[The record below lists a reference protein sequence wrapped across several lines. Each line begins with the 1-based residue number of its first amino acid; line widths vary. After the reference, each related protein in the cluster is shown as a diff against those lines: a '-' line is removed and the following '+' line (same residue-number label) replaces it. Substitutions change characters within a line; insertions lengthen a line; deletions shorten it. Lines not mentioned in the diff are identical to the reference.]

1 MSMTET
7 EQRERER
14 AELTRREREAR
25 KDIRVIGDPV
35 LREHAL
41 QVAAFDRSL
50 RKLAKRMIRIMH
62 DAPGVGLAAP
72 QVGVLQRL
80 LVYDVDEDPKVLVN
94 PVLDESSE
102 EIEELDEGCLSV
114 PGVTMP
120 VERPVSLRVRAFD
133 ATGEPLEFHAEGF
146 EARVIQH
153 EYDHLEGVLIVDRTT
168 RSARA
173 AALRELAERRDAGM
187 VGAVGGGL

>member
-1 MSMTET
+1 MSMAET

-25 KDIRVIGDPV
+25 KEIRVIGDPV
-35 LREHAL
+35 LRERAL
-41 QVAAFDRSL
+41 EVATFDRSL
-50 RKLAKRMIRIMH
+50 RKLVKRMIRIMH

-72 QVGVLQRL
+72 QVGALQRL
-80 LVYDVDEDPKVLVN
+80 LVYDVDDDPRVLIN
-94 PVLDESSE
+94 PVLDEFSE
-102 EIEELDEGCLSV
+102 EIEESDEGCLSV

-120 VERPVSLRVRAFD
+120 VERPVSVRVRGMDEYGDPVDFR
-133 ATGEPLEFHAEGF
+133 AEGF

-153 EYDHLEGVLIVDRTT
+153 ENDHLDGVLIVDRTT

-173 AALRELAERRDAGM
+173 AALRAMREQAGG
-187 VGAVGGGL
+187 VGDVAGGL

>member
-1 MSMTET
+1 MSDTVQTDRVDQQELS
-7 EQRERER
+7 RR
-14 AELTRREREAR
+14 AREAR

-35 LREHAL
+35 LREHAHE
-41 QVAAFDRSL
+41 VTEFDRSL
-50 RKLAKRMIRIMH
+50 RKLAKRMIRTMH

-80 LVYDVDEDPKVLVN
+80 LVYDVDDDPRVLIN
-94 PVLDESSE
+94 PVLDEFSE
-102 EIEELDEGCLSV
+102 EIEESDEGCLSV

-120 VERPVSLRVRAFD
+120 VERPVSVRVRGMD
-133 ATGEPLEFHAEGF
+133 EYGEPVDFRAEGF

-153 EYDHLEGVLIVDRTT
+153 ENDHLDGVLIVDRTT

-173 AALRELAERRDAGM
+173 AALRAMREQAGG
-187 VGAVGGGL
+187 VADVAGGL

>member
-1 MSMTET
+1 MSMAET
-7 EQRERER
+7 EQKERER

-25 KDIRVIGDPV
+25 KEIRVIGDPV
-35 LREHAL
+35 LRERAL
-41 QVAAFDRSL
+41 EVVSFDRSL

-72 QVGVLQRL
+72 QVGALQRL
-80 LVYDVDEDPKVLVN
+80 LVYDVGEDPRALVN
-94 PVLDESSE
+94 PVLDEFSGEVE
-102 EIEELDEGCLSV
+102 EVDEGCLSV

-120 VERPVSLRVRAFD
+120 IERPLSVRVRAFD
-133 ATGEPLEFHAEGF
+133 ADGGPLDFRAEGF

-153 EYDHLEGVLIVDRTT
+153 EYDHLEGVLIVDRTS

-173 AALRELAERRDAGM
+173 AALRELAARRDSGV
-187 VGAVGGGL
+187 VGATGGGL

>member
-1 MSMTET
+1 MSET
-7 EQRERER
+7 TQIRQTADEQD
-14 AELTRREREAR
+14 LSRRQREAR

-35 LREHAL
+35 LREHARE
-41 QVAAFDRSL
+41 VTEFDRSL
-50 RKLAKRMIRIMH
+50 RKLAKRMIRTMK

-80 LVYDVDEDPKVLVN
+80 LVYDVDDDPRVLAN
-94 PVLDESSE
+94 PVLAEFSE
-102 EIEELDEGCLSV
+102 ETEEADEGCLSV

-120 VERPVSLRVRAFD
+120 VERPVSVRVRGLD
-133 ATGEPLEFHAEGF
+133 EYGEPVDFRAEGF

-153 EYDHLEGVLIVDRTT
+153 ENDHLDGVLIVDRTN

-173 AALRELAERRDAGM
+173 AALRTLREHEA
-187 VGAVGGGL
+187 VGLVPSGGGL

>member
-1 MSMTET
+1 MSDTVQTDRVDQQELS
-7 EQRERER
+7 RR
-14 AELTRREREAR
+14 AREAR

-35 LREHAL
+35 LREHAHE
-41 QVAAFDRSL
+41 VTEFDRSL
-50 RKLAKRMIRIMH
+50 RKLAKRMIRTMH

-80 LVYDVDEDPKVLVN
+80 LVYDVDDDPRVLIN
-94 PVLDESSE
+94 PVLDEFSE
-102 EIEELDEGCLSV
+102 EIEESDEGCLSV

-120 VERPVSLRVRAFD
+120 VERPVSVRVRGMDEYGDPVDFR
-133 ATGEPLEFHAEGF
+133 AEGF

-153 EYDHLEGVLIVDRTT
+153 ENDHLDGVLIVDRTT

-173 AALRELAERRDAGM
+173 AALRAMREQAGG
-187 VGAVGGGL
+187 VGDVAGGL